1 MIPVDPRIE
10 PLLAQM
16 AKDPALSAGAEASI
30 RQTIAESPY
39 LSNLLGDAIE
49 KGRIGAIAV
58 SHGQNNGGHFQD
70 GKDGKAGTLNIS
82 EAAFKD
88 FSGSERIDYL
98 TEVMGH
104 ETMHGVLAQH
114 RAEALAEFGK
124 SMGNRM
130 QEAYDNRENQVDLTG
145 PTRVYLDST
154 RADEALSEISGMR
167 ALHDRIKHLNPEMP
181 DSVVEKELLDRS
193 SNRCVVRQPNGAPQ
207 FADGLTYDA
216 LTKHPFTRN
225 DALTKSV
232 EHCFYDSSGTLGPH
246 GDSDYR
252 NYYGV
257 NPISHIAQNY
267 AHLAH
272 DRHPPEVRIDL
283 KSLGLDPRQLERN
296 GLELGSAKTFNIV
309 DLGKDGY
316 GMVQLKDTGAR
327 GVSSPNLAAP
337 NAPSRT
343 LTPAET
349 GHPDHA
355 MHQQIRSKVEK
366 LDAAN
371 GRTFDATSEWM
382 TASLLTLAKDNGLTR
397 VDHVLLSEK
406 TKDTP
411 AAQTLFVV
419 QGDPKDP
426 AMLRAHMQTADA
438 AQRPVQESFT
448 QLESVNQRLA
458 HERTQ
463 EIAMEQQRSQEQQQ
477 RGPVPSL

>member
-1 MIPVDPRIE
+1 MNRVDPRIE

-16 AKDPALSAGAEASI
+16 AKDPALPAGAENSI

-70 GKDGKAGTLNIS
+70 GKDGEAGTLNIS

-88 FSGSERIDYL
+88 FAGSERVDYL

-114 RAEALAEFGK
+114 RADALAEFGK

-130 QEAYDNRENQVDLTG
+130 QEAYDNREHQVDLTG

-167 ALHDRIKHLNPEMP
+167 ALHDRIKHLSPEMP

-257 NPISHIAQNY
+257 NPISHIAQSY

-272 DRHPPEVRIDL
+272 DRQPPEVRIDL

-296 GLELGSAKTFNIV
+296 GLDLGSAKTFNIV

-327 GVSSPNLAAP
+327 GVSSPNLATP
-337 NAPSRT
+337 NEPGRA
-343 LTPAET
+343 LTPAEA

-355 MHQQIRSKVEK
+355 MHQQIRGKVEQ

-371 GRTFDATSEWM
+371 GRTFDATSERV
-382 TASLLTLAKDNGLTR
+382 TASLLTLAKHSGLSR
-397 VDHVLLSEK
+397 VDHVLLSER
-406 TKDTP
+406 TKDSPT
-411 AAQTLFVV
+411 AQTMFVV

-426 AMLRAHMQTADA
+426 AMLRAHMPTADA

-458 HERTQ
+458 HERAQ
-463 EIAMEQQRSQEQQQ
+463 EMAMEQQRSQEQQQ

>member
-1 MIPVDPRIE
+1 MIRVDTRIE

-16 AKDPALSAGAEASI
+16 AKDPALPAGAEASI

-70 GKDGKAGTLNIS
+70 GKHGKAGTLTIS

-88 FSGSERIDYL
+88 FAGSERIDYL

-114 RAEALAEFGK
+114 RADALAEFGK
-124 SMGNRM
+124 SMGSRM
-130 QEAYDNRENQVDLTG
+130 QEAYENREYQVDLTG
-145 PTRVYLDST
+145 PTRSYLDST
-154 RADEALSEISGMR
+154 RTDEALSEISGMR
-167 ALHDRIKHLNPEMP
+167 ALHDRLKHLNPQMP
-181 DSVVEKELLDRS
+181 DDVVERELLDRS

-225 DALTKSV
+225 DALTNSV
-232 EHCFYDSSGTLGPH
+232 EQCFYDSSGTLGPY

-272 DRHPPEVRIDL
+272 DRQPPEIRVDL

-327 GVSSPNLAAP
+327 GISSPNLAPPIEPGRA
-337 NAPSRT
+337 
-343 LTPAET
+343 LTPAEA

-355 MHQQIRSKVEK
+355 MHQQIRSKVEQ
-366 LDAAN
+366 LDAAS
-371 GRTFDATSEWM
+371 GRRFDATSERM

-406 TKDTP
+406 TKDLP
-411 AAQTLFVV
+411 AAHTLILV
-419 QGDPKDP
+419 QGKPNDP
-426 AMLRAHMQTADA
+426 AMMRAHMPTVEA
-438 AQRPVQESFT
+438 AQRPVQESFS
-448 QLESVNQRLA
+448 QLESLNQRL
-458 HERTQ
+458 
-463 EIAMEQQRSQEQQQ
+463 EQDRAREQSLEHQRSQEQQQ
-477 RGPVPSL
+477 RGPTPSL

>member
-10 PLLAQM
+10 PLLGRM
-16 AKDPALSAGAEASI
+16 ANDPRLPKEAESSI
-30 RQTIAESPY
+30 RQALSESPY
-39 LSNLLGDAIE
+39 LSNLLGNAIE
-49 KGRIGAIAV
+49 EGHIGSIAV

-70 GKDGKAGTLNIS
+70 GKNGSAGTLNIS
-82 EAAFKD
+82 AAAFSD
-88 FSGSERIDYL
+88 FSGAQRIDYI
-98 TEVMGH
+98 TEVLGH
-104 ETMHGVLAQH
+104 ETMHGVLAEH
-114 RAEALAEFGK
+114 RAQALAEFAK
-124 SMGNRM
+124 TMSSRL
-130 QEAYDNRENQVDLTG
+130 QEAHENREGQVDLTG

-154 RADEALSEISGMR
+154 RQDEALSEISGMR
-167 ALHDRIKHLNPEMP
+167 ALHDRIKHQNPGMP
-181 DSVVEKELLDRS
+181 DEMVELRLLQRS
-193 SNRCVVRQPNGAPQ
+193 TTRCVDRGVAPPQ
-207 FADGLTYDA
+207 FANGLTYEE
-216 LTKHPFTRN
+216 LTTRPFSRN

-232 EHCFYDSSGTLGPH
+232 EQCFYDGRGTLGPH

-267 AHLAH
+267 AYLAH
-272 DRHPPEVRIDL
+272 DRQPPEVRIDL

-296 GLELGSAKTFNIV
+296 GLDLGSAKTFNVV

-327 GVSSPNLAAP
+327 GVSSPNFAT
-337 NAPSRT
+337 PSELGHT
-343 LTPAET
+343 LTPAEA

-355 MHQQIRSKVEK
+355 MHQQIRSKVEQ

-371 GRTFDATSEWM
+371 GRTFDATSERM

-397 VDHVLLSEK
+397 VDHVLLSER
-406 TKDTP
+406 TKDLPT
-411 AAQTLFVV
+411 AQTLFVV

-426 AMLRAHMQTADA
+426 AMLRAHMPTADA
-438 AQRPVQESFT
+438 AARPVQESYT

-458 HERTQ
+458 QERTQ
-463 EIAMEQQRSQEQQQ
+463 EMAVEQQRSQEEPQ